1 MHSATDDR
9 ITQQVTN
16 KLASRGFASPCRLS
30 VQTSNGQVTLS
41 GIVQYA
47 HQKGAAV
54 SAVSGMTGV
63 RRVID
68 QITVKPA
75 TNRT

>member
-41 GIVQYA
+41 GIVKYA

-68 QITVKPA
+68 QITVQPA